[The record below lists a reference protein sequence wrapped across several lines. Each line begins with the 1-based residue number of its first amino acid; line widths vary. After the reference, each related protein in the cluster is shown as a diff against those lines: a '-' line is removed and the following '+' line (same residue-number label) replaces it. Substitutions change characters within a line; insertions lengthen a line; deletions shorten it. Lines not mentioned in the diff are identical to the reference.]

1 MIARLKSYK
10 PVTSFAMGSSPAQTV
25 NGMAAHYGMAGQSW
39 MPFSLVSTIKD
50 HRTECNEQL
59 HGRPLPG

>member
-50 HRTECNEQL
+50 HRTECNEPFRERL
-59 HGRPLPG
+59 LPW